1 MQTPL
6 DAPFEQV
13 QPDTTKIFAAPFLI
27 SDRVSKR
34 ALLFHRVFKRISYV
48 NLPGFLW
55 RSSAIRIPAFSFS
68 KRALPLSILFPAV
81 LLVQGGRLFCFLSI
95 LSRAS
100 KRALEEMEVKNEE
113 SEQS

>member
-34 ALLFHRVFKRISYV
+34 ALLFHRVFKRYRKGQTTIE
-48 NLPGFLW
+48 N
-55 RSSAIRIPAFSFS
+55 IIMIE
-68 KRALPLSILFPAV
+68 IL
-81 LLVQGGRLFCFLSI
+81 
-95 LSRAS
+95 
-100 KRALEEMEVKNEE
+100 
-113 SEQS
+113 